1 MQSVRCQFIFD
12 SSGLIIG
19 SFHAVTVNRQNF
31 QTLRM
36 RFGFRFGH
44 LYRDCL
50 RIFCNYIRL
59 LSHHLDDS
67 YLYVLDHSDLS
78 PLHGYWPQLVYH
90 RAKFH
95 SRIQCCIDDWKI
107 VLYTKLFCILFTT
120 LLILRC
126 AILKTLARL
135 V

>member
-1 MQSVRCQFIFD
+1 MTHMHQSLKSIINFNVFGNAVSPLSVHLR

-50 RIFCNYIRL
+50 RIFCNYIRQ
-59 LSHHLDDS
+59 
-67 YLYVLDHSDLS
+67 LY
-78 PLHGYWPQLVYH
+78 P
-90 RAKFH
+90 
-95 SRIQCCIDDWKI
+95 
-107 VLYTKLFCILFTT
+107 TT
-120 LLILRC
+120 LSLR
-126 AILKTLARL
+126 TRS
-135 V
+135 